1 MRRTGSSLLEK
12 TRDADD
18 LLMAFVSVN
27 RECGRFGRFG
37 SLASSSAC
45 GEDSAPMSD
54 APSSLDSARDGAETD
69 PATPRLRLAGTSA
82 GPVSAPEAALL
93 ELRATLVRTI
103 SANQRD
109 AGLIRGRL
117 ERASRM
123 DPIKEVTGR
132 DTFDVSHRGTMDM
145 LEAVDAR
152 LDALDAERKSATI
165 ETTPT
170 ANDLLRRS

>member
-1 MRRTGSSLLEK
+1 
-12 TRDADD
+12 
-18 LLMAFVSVN
+18 
-27 RECGRFGRFG
+27 
-37 SLASSSAC
+37 
-45 GEDSAPMSD
+45 MSD

-69 PATPRLRLAGTSA
+69 PATPRLRLSGTSA

-132 DTFDVSHRGTMDM
+132 DTFDASHRGTMDM